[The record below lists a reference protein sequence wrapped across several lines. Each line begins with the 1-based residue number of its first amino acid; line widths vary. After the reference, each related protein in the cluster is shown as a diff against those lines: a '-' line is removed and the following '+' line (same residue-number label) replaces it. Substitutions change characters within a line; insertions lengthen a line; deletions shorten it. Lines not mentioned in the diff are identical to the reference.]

1 MSDAGMGEEVINKIV
16 VSPTVM
22 KPVSLGV
29 YGASHARAWR
39 KPREHGSLGPNH
51 GNAVALV
58 HIKHEPH
65 NLFNRNGHR
74 HCNLLRRV
82 L

>member
-1 MSDAGMGEEVINKIV
+1 V
-16 VSPTVM
+16 VRPAVTR
-22 KPVSLGV
+22 PVSLGV

-51 GNAVALV
+51 GNTVALV

-65 NLFNRNGHR
+65 NLFNRNGHLNR
-74 HCNLLRRV
+74 SLFKNRSLNYGFSL
-82 L
+82 